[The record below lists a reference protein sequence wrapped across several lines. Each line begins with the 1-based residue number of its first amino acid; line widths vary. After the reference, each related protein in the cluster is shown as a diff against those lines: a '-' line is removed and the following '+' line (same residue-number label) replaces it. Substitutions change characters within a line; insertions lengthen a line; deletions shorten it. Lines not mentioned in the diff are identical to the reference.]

1 MSLEDPRT
9 AVTRLVERLSP
20 VSTETV
26 ALEQSGGRVLAA
38 AVHSDR
44 PSPAADVTAMDGY
57 AVRVEDAAGELP
69 ISGEVSIGEPP
80 PPMKPGSAIRI
91 FTGGAIPEGAD
102 AVIKRED
109 VEERPSSIFIGP
121 DVSVESGRHIR
132 RRGENLPEGEM
143 VLDAGI
149 EIDATVAAALATF
162 GVAQPQVYR
171 PVGVGIIATG
181 DEVLA
186 PSEVPTAWQLR
197 DSNTSAVSVLTGSR
211 PWIELVASERRI
223 DNRELLTKTLGEL
236 LDRCDAVFLTGGVSM
251 GDYDFVPEVI
261 ADVGGEIVFHR
272 LRQRP
277 GRPLLGA
284 IGPSGQTILG
294 LPGNPVS
301 VMVTARRWGMQALRK
316 LAGITEYDPPAPA
329 VALSN
334 DDGDSIDL
342 WWHRLVTIDRD
353 GRATLVQTKG
363 SGDLVSA
370 ARSDGFI
377 VVPPGE
383 SGPGPWPF
391 YGWSSP

>member
-9 AVTRLVERLSP
+9 AVTRLVELLSP
-20 VSTETV
+20 VSTESV
-26 ALEQSGGRVLAA
+26 ALDQSGGRVLAA
-38 AVHSDR
+38 AISSDR
-44 PSPAADVTAMDGY
+44 PSPAVDVTAMDGY
-57 AVRVEDAAGELP
+57 AVGLDAAAGELP

-80 PPMKPGSAIRI
+80 PPMKPGSTVRI

-102 AVIKRED
+102 AVVKRED
-109 VEERPSSIFIGP
+109 VEERESSIFIGP
-121 DVSVESGRHIR
+121 DVVIEAGLHIR
-132 RRGENLPEGEM
+132 RRGENLPEGER
-143 VLDAGI
+143 VLDPGV

-162 GVAQPQVYR
+162 GVTQPEVYR
-171 PVGVGIIATG
+171 PVGIGIIATG

-186 PSEVPTAWQLR
+186 PSETPTPWQLR
-197 DSNTSAVSVLTGSR
+197 DSNTSAVSVLTGSK
-211 PWIELVASERRI
+211 PWIDLVATERRV

-261 ADVGGEIVFHR
+261 ADIGGEIVFHR

-277 GRPLLGA
+277 GKPLLGA
-284 IGPSGQTILG
+284 TGPSGQAILG

-301 VMVTARRWGMQALRK
+301 VMVTARRWGLQALRK

-329 VALSN
+329 VAVAN
-334 DDGDSIDL
+334 PDGESIDL

-353 GRATLVQTKG
+353 GGANLVQTKG

-370 ARSDGFI
+370 ARSDGF
-377 VVPPGE
+377 VVLPPGE
-383 SGPGPWPF
+383 SGAGPWPF
-391 YGWSSP
+391 YGWTSP